1 MGCVEGSV
9 LVAMADAVGTTEPVA
24 RGEAETER
32 VTETVAEVEAMLAEG
47 ARETVSVGE
56 LVEES
61 DLVWVTVRVGETK
74 AAAEGLGEKV
84 TVGDTASERDP
95 TCEAVIEMVPELEGE
110 TAPDADTAG
119 EPDCVGETIGEEVVE
134 EEMLKLLDPDSVR
147 VKSAGVGDTTTVG
160 VSLKEAA
167 VKLAD

>member
-1 MGCVEGSV
+1 M
-9 LVAMADAVGTTEPVA
+9 
-24 RGEAETER
+24 
-32 VTETVAEVEAMLAEG
+32 
-47 ARETVSVGE
+47 GE
-56 LVEES
+56 LEADTES
-61 DLVWVTVRVGETK
+61 D
-74 AAAEGLGEKV
+74 
-84 TVGDTASERDP
+84 P
-95 TCEAVIEMVPELEGE
+95 
-110 TAPDADTAG
+110 DTAG